1 MLRSL
6 DALITK
12 TKLIEIESIAREGRR
27 EKNELI

>member
-6 DALITK
+6 EALITN
-12 TKLIEIESIAREGRR
+12 TDLIEIESIAREGRR

>member
-6 DALITK
+6 EALITK
-12 TKLIEIESIAREGRR
+12 TDLIEIESIAREGSR